1 MTPKYIIVCDT
12 VAEAKRLLE
21 KTAELLHRYDRKTK
35 VDRKK
40 LVLSN
45 EITCVRFMSVRQ
57 IKHEYPDGLRAAA
70 VAQNP
75 FENMLNEMK
84 IRRSNENAE

>member
-1 MTPKYIIVCDT
+1 MTPKYVVMCAT
-12 VAEAKRLLE
+12 VAEAKRLFE

-57 IKHEYPDGLRAAA
+57 MKHEYPDGLRAGI
-70 VAQNP
+70 VTQDM
-75 FENMLNEMK
+75 FE
-84 IRRSNENAE
+84 RRLSKR

>member
-1 MTPKYIIVCDT
+1 MNPKYVVMCAT
-12 VAEAKRLLE
+12 VAEAKRLFE

-40 LVLSN
+40 LIMSN

-57 IKHEYPDGLRAAA
+57 IKQSYPDGIRSGI
-70 VAQNP
+70 VTQDI
-75 FENMLNEMK
+75 FE
-84 IRRSNENAE
+84 RRIDKR